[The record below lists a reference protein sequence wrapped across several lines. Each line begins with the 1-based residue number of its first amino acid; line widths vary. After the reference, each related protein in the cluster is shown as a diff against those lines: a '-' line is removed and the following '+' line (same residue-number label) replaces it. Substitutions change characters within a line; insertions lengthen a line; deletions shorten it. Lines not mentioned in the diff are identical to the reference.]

1 MVPERIGPYRVIRR
15 CGAGGMGEVYLAQ
28 DTRLERFVAL
38 KFLPE
43 EFTHDAARR
52 QRFFSEARAAAALA
66 HPHICTVYDV
76 AETEEARPYIAM
88 EWLEGPTL
96 RERLT
101 GAPLQLDEVLEV
113 GLRVAEALEAA
124 HARGIVHRDVKPG
137 NVSLAASGV
146 VKVLDFGLAKW
157 MQPRSS
163 AEGDSRT
170 TVLETESGQI
180 MGTPGYMSPEQATGK
195 PVDQRSDLFSLGVML
210 YEMAT
215 GRAPFGGSNW
225 AEILRGIVERQPEP
239 MVRFNGEAP
248 AELERIVMKCLQKA
262 PGGRYQSARELRID
276 LAAFQASLA
285 APRSTASGPLVTFLC
300 LEVPEALRLKGSGR
314 LQAAAELI
322 RQEQGKLQKLLSG
335 PEGRVEAVGDLLL
348 ARFGRPSEA
357 VQAALRMV
365 SESGVACRLG
375 LHLGEV
381 IEPGQAEP
389 LRRYGVHLETG
400 VRLMQLA
407 ERGHI
412 LMTRGVFDSA
422 RVVVKGKEVAGLGA
436 LSWVSHGPY
445 EFTGMEEPLEVCEV
459 GFASR
464 GVLSAPKTTERAKRQ
479 VRPDEESVLGWRP
492 AIGQA
497 VPNTKWT
504 LEEKLGEGGFGE
516 VWQARHEKLNE
527 RRVFK
532 FCFRADRVRS
542 LKREVTLFRLIKER
556 IGEHP
561 NIVRLY
567 DFFFDQPPFYLEEE
581 YVAGKDLR
589 SWCETQGAV
598 EQVPLEVRLEIVAQA
613 ADGLQAAH
621 DAGVIHRDV
630 KPGNILMSGTVVP
643 ETGHEAPTAPQGIS
657 ERSGSVGIASTTFR
671 AKLTD
676 FGVSKLVS
684 SDLLAGV
691 TKAGFTQTT
700 LGSESSSQTGTRLYM
715 APELWE
721 GKPASTRSDIYS
733 LGVVLYQLVVGDFTR
748 PLTTDWAND
757 IPDPLLREDLH
768 HCFAGKPEDR
778 FAAAALLAKNL
789 RALPER
795 RVELERRAAEKAA
808 LERAA
813 YRRGMMRT
821 AAIASVV
828 LAVILV
834 LAWQVWSSARA
845 KSRQAAQI
853 RSTTVR
859 LTVAKGL
866 NYARSGDW
874 LSACLWF
881 SEAFVLDDTFQVAGY
896 GPLARQ
902 THRLRIDS
910 LLRQSPQLE
919 QMWFDAGTLCG
930 GFDPAGERILLGSRN
945 GYKLYRIQSGQ
956 AASPVVGEGHT
967 QASLSSDG
975 RRVVTG
981 GGATNAI
988 FALWDISSGA
998 RLSHLLEQGGE
1009 EAFRSDCSDLQF
1021 SPDGRWIAAVVSGP
1035 GGRVVV
1041 WDAETARL
1049 QRTIAYADAPNVG
1062 WTNGQEILS
1071 VRFDSSGE
1079 RLMTTATDCRAVI
1092 WQWKKGLALHV
1103 LHGHDSYVYSGC
1115 FGQRHTDWVL
1125 TCSFDRSACLWDL
1138 WTEQPV
1144 TRVYHEGDAVSDIQ
1158 FSPDDSMFLTGGLDS
1173 TVRLWDSATGRLL
1186 PPILRSQDRVMQV
1199 RWSADAKRVL
1209 AISSDGVVRVWHLD
1223 SENSVATPAT
1233 SDFSN
1238 EGRLALD
1245 LDHAGVRLRNLGDG
1259 QVLTVQEM
1267 PATNMSALC
1276 FAGGTDRFLTL
1287 FSPPGSASAR
1297 ASQVQLWEFARQAP
1311 VGSPHMYDP
1320 SWSRIVCAPGGRRIA
1335 FFAGDNK
1342 GVASSGGNGVLVWEP
1357 GSSSETNMIAF
1368 PDEVVECV
1376 AFDQKG
1382 QRLAIGS
1389 RLRETNGVLRLVD
1402 LETRKEPTV
1411 LLRCKQWFA
1420 DVAFSRDGK
1429 WLAAACWDL
1438 SLDPGDAFIWQV
1450 PEVDRPFGQ
1459 AVRLHH
1465 MDGVLCTAFAET
1477 GQMIATGSEDQTAV
1491 VWHRENGT
1499 WKPFSGP
1506 LWCDGRVYACAF
1518 SHSGR
1523 WLATANRTRAVLQ
1536 GTMGWNSH
1544 IQIWDIANSEP
1555 ITLPF
1560 LLPEAPTRLA
1570 FVAGDTRL
1578 FVERWVPP
1586 APPRRWLIDL
1596 STNEGP
1602 PSEYL
1607 LRTELLSGQRSF
1619 LSGDT
1624 QLLSQALEG
1633 ILSAEAAPHRA
1644 ASIGPR
1650 GPLSKED
1657 CSELWLHFYTGAT
1670 PSP

>member
-1 MVPERIGPYRVIRR
+1 
-15 CGAGGMGEVYLAQ
+15 MGEVYLAQ
-28 DTRLERFVAL
+28 DTRLERSVAL

-43 EFTHDAARR
+43 EFTRDAVRR

-76 AETEEARPYIAM
+76 AETEDARPYIAM

-101 GAPLQLDEVLEV
+101 GTPMPLDELLKV
-113 GLRVAEALEAA
+113 GLQVTEALEAA

-137 NVSLAASGV
+137 NVSLTAGGL

-157 MQPRSS
+157 MQPQLS

-170 TVLETESGQI
+170 TVWQTESGQI
-180 MGTPGYMSPEQATGK
+180 LGTPAYMSPEQATGK
-195 PVDQRSDLFSLGVML
+195 PVDQRTDLFSLGVML

-215 GRAPFGGSNW
+215 GRVPFGGSNW

-248 AELERIVMKCLQKA
+248 AELERIVLKCLQKA
-262 PGGRYQSARELRID
+262 PEERYQSASELRID
-276 LAAFQASLA
+276 LAALRASLA
-285 APRSTASGPLVTFLC
+285 APKSTTSGPVVTLLC
-300 LEVPEALRLKGSGR
+300 LEVPEALRLNGAGR

-322 RQEQGKLQKLLSG
+322 RQEQARLQKLLSG

-357 VQAALRMV
+357 VLVALRMV

-381 IEPGQAEP
+381 MEPGQAEP
-389 LRRYGVHLETG
+389 LRRYGANLETG

-407 ERGHI
+407 EPGHI
-412 LMTRGVFDSA
+412 LMSRGVFDSA
-422 RVVVKGKEVAGLGA
+422 RVVVKREEVAGLGA

-445 EFTGMEEPLEVCEV
+445 EFAGMEEPLEVCEV
-459 GFASR
+459 GLCPPGA
-464 GVLSAPKTTERAKRQ
+464 LPAPRATEKAKRLAK
-479 VRPDEESVLGWRP
+479 PEGDPVLGWRP
-492 AIGQA
+492 AVGQE
-497 VPNTKWT
+497 VPNTKWV

-581 YVAGKDLR
+581 YVAGRDLR
-589 SWCETQGAV
+589 SWCETQGSV
-598 EQVPLEVRLEIVAQA
+598 EKVPLEVRLEIVAQA
-613 ADGLQAAH
+613 ADALQAAH

-630 KPGNILMSGTVVP
+630 KPGNILMSGTVAP
-643 ETGHEAPTAPQGIS
+643 QTGREAPTAPQGIS
-657 ERSGSVGIASTTFR
+657 ERSGAVGIASTTFK

-676 FGVSKLVS
+676 FGISQVVSP
-684 SDLLAGV
+684 DLLADV
-691 TKAGFTQTT
+691 TKAGFTQT
-700 LGSESSSQTGTRLYM
+700 LMGSESSSRTGTQLYM

-748 PLTTDWAND
+748 PLTTDWADD

-778 FAAAALLAKNL
+778 FAAAALLAKSL

-795 RVELERRAAEKAA
+795 RVDLERRAAEKAA

-821 AAIASVV
+821 AAVASVI

-834 LAWQVWSSARA
+834 LAWKVRSSELA
-845 KSRQAAQI
+845 KYRQAEQI

-866 NYARSGDW
+866 NYAKSGDW

-881 SEAFVLDDTFQVAGY
+881 SEAFVLDESFQVAGY
-896 GPLARQ
+896 GPLTRQ

-910 LLRQSPQLE
+910 LLRQSPRLE
-919 QMWFDAGTLCG
+919 QMWFDAGNLCG
-930 GFDPAGERILLGSRN
+930 GFDPTGQLVLLGGRN
-945 GYKLYRIQSGQ
+945 GYRLYRIQSGQ
-956 AASPVVGEGHT
+956 PASPVVGEGHT
-967 QASLSSDG
+967 QASLSPDG
-975 RRVVTG
+975 RRVVTS
-981 GGATNAI
+981 GGATNSI
-988 FALWDISSGA
+988 SLWDVSSGA
-998 RLSHLLEQGGE
+998 PLGYLREPGGE
-1009 EAFRSDCSDLQF
+1009 AAFRSDCNDLQF
-1021 SPDGRWIAAVVSGP
+1021 SPDGLWIAAAVPGP
-1035 GGRVVV
+1035 GGSVVV
-1041 WDAETARL
+1041 WDAETARY
-1049 QRTIAYADAPNVG
+1049 QRTILYADAPNVG
-1062 WTNGQEILS
+1062 WTNGTEILS

-1079 RLMTTATDCRAVI
+1079 RLMTTGTDYRAVI

-1115 FGQRHTDWVL
+1115 FAQRHTNWVL

-1144 TRVYHEGDAVSDIQ
+1144 FRVYHEGDAVSGIQ

-1173 TVRLWDSATGRLL
+1173 TVRLWDSGTGRLL
-1186 PPILRSQDRVMQV
+1186 PPILRSHDRVMQV

-1209 AISSDGVVRVWHLD
+1209 AMSSDGVARVWHLG
-1223 SENSVATPAT
+1223 SENSVVTPVT
-1233 SDFSN
+1233 SDFSSD
-1238 EGRLALD
+1238 GRLALD
-1245 LDHAGVRLRNLGDG
+1245 QDRAGVRLRNLGDG
-1259 QVLTVQEM
+1259 QALTVQGI
-1267 PATNMSALC
+1267 PSTNMSALC
-1276 FAGGTDRFLTL
+1276 FAGGTNRFLTL

-1297 ASQVQLWEFARQAP
+1297 ASQVQLWEFAGRAP
-1311 VGSPHMYDP
+1311 VGSPLAYDP
-1320 SWSRIVCAPGGRRIA
+1320 CWSRIVSAPGGRRIA

-1342 GVASSGGNGVLVWEP
+1342 GVATSGGNGVLVWEP

-1382 QRLAIGS
+1382 QRMAIGT

-1411 LLRCKQWFA
+1411 LPPFTQWFA
-1420 DVAFSRDGK
+1420 HVAFSGDGQ
-1429 WLAAACWDL
+1429 WLAASCWDL
-1438 SLDPGDAFIWQV
+1438 TLDPGDAFIWQV
-1450 PEVDRPFGQ
+1450 AEGDRPLGQ
-1459 AVRLHH
+1459 AVRLPH
-1465 MDGVLCTAFAET
+1465 MDGVLCTAFSDT
-1477 GQMIATGSEDQTAV
+1477 GQMIATASEDQTAV

-1499 WKPFSGP
+1499 WKFFSRP
-1506 LWCDGRVYACAF
+1506 LWCDGQVNACAF
-1518 SHSGR
+1518 SHNGR
-1523 WLATANRTRAVLQ
+1523 WLATANQTRAVQ
-1536 GTMGWNSH
+1536 QAAMGSNSH

-1560 LLPEAPTRLA
+1560 LFPEAPTRLV

-1586 APPRRWLIDL
+1586 APPRRWLVDSSVIEG
-1596 STNEGP
+1596 ST
-1602 PSEYL
+1602 SEYL
-1607 LRTELLSGQRSF
+1607 LRAELLSGQRSC
-1619 LSGDT
+1619 LSGGT

-1633 ILSAEAAPHRA
+1633 ILSAEEAPHRA

-1657 CSELWLHFYTGAT
+1657 CRELWLHFYTGAP